1 MSITED
7 DWADLETP
15 QIARG
20 RSTRRLHPE
29 SANDLHIAVSHPSLR
44 RMLVLTGD
52 AAAAEGVTRSLSR
65 LSQTAGLDLRLN
77 PVSRQQY
84 ELQVVL
90 TADELREV
98 FSPLVA
104 DIAAASC
111 DAPTAS
117 AALVAA
123 VERYERWQHLLRSVG
138 KDGLGTELRR
148 GLFGELLVLCDC
160 LLPSLPEMEAVD
172 AWTGPTGTN
181 QDFQLPDVAIEAK
194 TSTAKTTNRIRIASE
209 RQLDGTGTPALVL
222 ALASLDERRGGSGE
236 SLNALVDRTRAH
248 LTSVAARSRLD
259 GLLIQAGYLPGH
271 RDHYAEPR
279 YTLRGLRFWSVRDGF
294 PRLVEADLRPGVD
307 ECSYQLNTSG
317 LEEYLLAADEVTNL
331 IRGAHG

>member
-7 DWADLETP
+7 DWADLEIP
-15 QIARG
+15 QAARG

-29 SANDLHIAVSHPSLR
+29 STNDLYIAVTHPGLR

-52 AAAAEGVTRSLSR
+52 ATAAEGVARSLSR
-65 LSQTAGLDLRLN
+65 LAQTAGLELRLN
-77 PVSRQQY
+77 AVSRHEY
-84 ELQVVL
+84 ELQVLL

-111 DAPTAS
+111 DAPTTS

-138 KDGLGTELRR
+138 KDGLGAETRR

-160 LLPSLPEMEAVD
+160 LLPSLTDVEAVN

-181 QDFQLPDVAIEAK
+181 QDFQLPSVAIEAK
-194 TSTAKTTNRIRIASE
+194 TSTAKTMNRIRIASE
-209 RQLDGTGTPALVL
+209 RQLDRTGTPALLL
-222 ALASLDERRGGSGE
+222 AVVSLDERRGGSGE
-236 SLNALVDRTRAH
+236 SLNALVDRTREH
-248 LTSVAARSRLD
+248 LTSVAARVRLD
-259 GLLIQAGYLPGH
+259 GLLIHAGYLPGH

-279 YTLRGLRFWSVRDGF
+279 YTLRDLRFWNVRDGF
-294 PRLVEADLRPGVD
+294 PRLVESDLPSGVD
-307 ECSYQLNTSG
+307 ECSYQLNTAS
-317 LEEYLLAADEVTNL
+317 LDDYLLTADEVTNL

>member
-1 MSITED
+1 MSISED

-15 QIARG
+15 QATAG

-29 SANDLHIAVSHPSLR
+29 SANDLYIAVQHPGLR

-52 AAAAEGVTRSLSR
+52 ATAAEGVARSLSR
-65 LSQTAGLDLRLN
+65 LSQTAGLELRLN
-77 PVSRQQY
+77 PMSRQEY
-84 ELQVVL
+84 ELQVLL

-104 DIAAASC
+104 DIATASC
-111 DAPTAS
+111 NAPTAA

-123 VERYERWQHLLRSVG
+123 VERYERWQHLLRTVG
-138 KDGLGTELRR
+138 KDGLSAESRR

-160 LLPSLPEMEAVD
+160 LLPSLPELEAVN

-181 QDFQLPDVAIEAK
+181 QDFQLPDAAIEAK

-209 RQLDGTGTPALVL
+209 RQLDGTGSPALVL
-222 ALASLDERRGGSGE
+222 SLASLDERRGGSGE

-259 GLLIQAGYLPGH
+259 ALLIHAGYLPGH
-271 RDHYAEPR
+271 RHHYAEPR
-279 YTLRGLRFWSVRDGF
+279 YTLRDLRFWSVRDGF
-294 PRLVEADLRPGVD
+294 PRLVESDLRPGVD

-317 LEEYLLAADEVTNL
+317 LDDYLLTADEVIDL